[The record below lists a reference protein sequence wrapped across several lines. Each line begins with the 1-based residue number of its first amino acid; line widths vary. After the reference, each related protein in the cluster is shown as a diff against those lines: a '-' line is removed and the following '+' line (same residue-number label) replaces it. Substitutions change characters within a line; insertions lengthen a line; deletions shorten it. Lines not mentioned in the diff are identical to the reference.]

1 MGGEAYAAQGKD
13 SRFSETN
20 EGNEE
25 LLTPATSEEQKSD
38 PYAFFGSDWTDG

>member
-20 EGNEE
+20 EENQK
-25 LLTPATSEEQKSD
+25 LLTLATSEEQKSE
-38 PYAFFGSDWTDG
+38 PYAFFGSE